1 MTLLTEATD
10 VFAAAESSGRCV
22 VAFLCKRQPV
32 PPGAFG
38 AREREEIAT
47 VLRSLQAEDW
57 RLSVRA
63 MFDPESSVEP
73 TAFDSG
79 FACAI
84 DFAGAFEAPASRR
97 LWPGQSDSN
106 RQDGRAASPPNG
118 CSARASSRP

>member
-10 VFAAAESSGRCV
+10 VFAAAENSGRCV
-22 VAFLCKRQPV
+22 VAFPCKRQPV

-84 DFAGAFEAPASRR
+84 DFAGMSHGLAPIVCSGGGLRGSVYRR
-97 LWPGQSDSN
+97 PDWV
-106 RQDGRAASPPNG
+106 RE
-118 CSARASSRP
+118 